1 MDVCPPTIKTL
12 GSNEPRKFGVCF
24 IQRLLDLLVST
35 SKVPSVIEGWGERRN
50 TKAFGE
56 EHQEYVMGHS
66 LASKERRHSRVFIVP
81 QKEGKR
87 KKEIPFHN

>member
-56 EHQEYVMGHS
+56 EHQEYVMEVIH
-66 LASKERRHSRVFIVP
+66 LR
-81 QKEGKR
+81 QKRGG
-87 KKEIPFHN
+87 IPGYL